1 MSWWRGRRHDVP
13 LAGGSRRTSGDT
25 NAMLRSAIRA
35 AAAVLHDRAG
45 VSAMEYAAMGVGIV
59 VAVVAAIAAIG
70 TDAAAMLNSVG
81 SGV

>member
-1 MSWWRGRRHDVP
+1 
-13 LAGGSRRTSGDT
+13 
-25 NAMLRSAIRA
+25 MLRSAIRA

-45 VSAMEYAAMGVGIV
+45 VSAMEYAALGVGIV
-59 VAVVAAIAAIG
+59 VAVAAAIAAIG